1 MITFKASADLNKL
14 DPGNPALPV
23 VQELLLRLIDI
34 YSSPGHPYRP
44 EKFGYIVLIEEGDLS
59 KPLDLPELDC
69 RLEEIPWEGA
79 SMHGEFVHAVYL
91 ANNEFGISFLV
102 PNAPWVSGKLR
113 AVLGELMP

>member
-44 EKFGYIVLIEEGDLS
+44 EHHGYIVLIEEGDVSHALN
-59 KPLDLPELDC
+59 LPELNC
-69 RLEEIPWEGA
+69 RLDEIPWEGA
-79 SMHGEFVHAVYL
+79 EMHGAFFHAVHL
-91 ANNEFGISFLV
+91 TNNEFGISFLI
-102 PNAPWVSGKLR
+102 PDATWVSRKLR
-113 AVLGELMP
+113 AVLDDLMS